1 MINNNISPSLFTSLI
16 NPMLGPIT
24 AGWPRQLTSRL
35 RQNPFSSS
43 VIHERVGGGRRL
55 SWRRRGAVAGLL
67 VETRVFRRAEVVF
80 SYEQTLICNGKCLCI
95 WVVTFRSQIETWRNE
110 VRESVKFLRLCH
122 FKLIKLWL
130 GGGECGDGG
139 WVVCRLS
146 WLHLSRA
153 LITPTH

>member
-1 MINNNISPSLFTSLI
+1 MSLFTSLI
-16 NPMLGPIT
+16 NPMLGPVT

-43 VIHERVGGGRRL
+43 VIHECVGGGRSW
-55 SWRRRGAVAGLL
+55 SWRRGGVAGLV
-67 VETRVFRRAEVVF
+67 VETRVFRGAEVVF
-80 SYEQTLICNGKCLCI
+80 SYEQTLICSWKCLCI

-110 VRESVKFLRLCH
+110 VRESVKFLWLCH

-130 GGGECGDGG
+130 GGGECGDGW